1 MLSSVTNYG
10 GLRMYCERD
19 YKITCKG
26 CSLVNYGRDCHN
38 QALNGFENSSG
49 RVLAQYTEGRTSP
62 DELRVIMPDVVVR
75 MSWAV
80 NELSDLQVDF
90 PEWYEEMRDQ
100 VDVLETCLLLLK
112 ESVNVQG

>member
-1 MLSSVTNYG
+1 
-10 GLRMYCERD
+10 MYCKAD
-19 YKITCKG
+19 YKKTCKG
-26 CSLVNYGRDCHN
+26 CEWSRAHNDCHG

-75 MSWAV
+75 MGWAV
-80 NELSDLQVDF
+80 NEISDMRVDF
-90 PEWYEEMRDQ
+90 PEWFEQVRDQ

-112 ESVNVQG
+112 ETIKG

>member
-1 MLSSVTNYG
+1 
-10 GLRMYCERD
+10 MYCKAD
-19 YKITCKG
+19 YKKTCKG
-26 CSLVNYGRDCHN
+26 CEFSREHADCHG
-38 QALNGFENSSG
+38 QLLNGFENSSG
-49 RVLAQYTEGRTSP
+49 RVLAQYAEGRTSP
-62 DELRVIMPDVVVR
+62 EELRVLLPDVIVR

-112 ESVNVQG
+112 ETIKG